1 MPATARPL
9 LIAPALILCL
19 ALPGKAAAQSLAV
32 SGTVTAPVDAPLEG
46 GKVVAC
52 SVPYQICKTKIETPL
67 RRVTGANWAFELKL
81 PNKGPWQLVAWKDSD
96 GDDDASPGDYIGTMQ
111 NGGEVVAPPNAV
123 RIAVKKVDGG
133 ASAARATGGGG
144 AGNSGDA
151 GALAGSWS
159 QSSAAR
165 ELVLTSKIKLQ
176 PSIATG
182 YGTNLGGTFGA
193 GSATNT
199 VIVTESASLPVRRQM
214 TLVVQPNGS
223 FTWKIDKSY
232 TEGSCAK
239 TVSQEKR
246 GQLRAAGGKLT
257 FSIQGG
263 RESWSSC
270 GKSGSTAISP
280 GSETYDY
287 TLAGGSLKVTGSGG
301 VNWVFRH

>member
-1 MPATARPL
+1 M
-9 LIAPALILCL
+9 
-19 ALPGKAAAQSLAV
+19 
-32 SGTVTAPVDAPLEG
+32 
-46 GKVVAC
+46 
-52 SVPYQICKTKIETPL
+52 
-67 RRVTGANWAFELKL
+67 
-81 PNKGPWQLVAWKDSD
+81 D
-96 GDDDASPGDYIGTMQ
+96 GDNDASPGDYLGAAQ
-111 NGGEVVAPPNAV
+111 GGGEIAAPTSAV
-123 RIAVKKVDGG
+123 RIAVKKVEGGPAAAAASGGGG
-133 ASAARATGGGG
+133 ASAL
-144 AGNSGDA
+144 AGN
-151 GALAGSWS
+151 WS
-159 QSSAAR
+159 QSSAVK

-214 TLVVQPNGS
+214 TLIVQRDGG

-239 TVSQEKR
+239 TVAQEKR
-246 GQLRAAGGKLT
+246 GQLRVAGGKLT

-270 GKSGSTAISP
+270 GKSGTAAISP

-287 TLAGGSLKVTGSGG
+287 ALAGGSLKVTGSGG
-301 VNWVFRH
+301 VNWLFRH